1 MAASLNL
8 EAATAESSHRSN
20 FGESLKGE
28 VRRINLSRTPVNTG
42 KRKDRGP
49 RLGPGPSRC

>member
-28 VRRINLSRTPVNTG
+28 VRRISIPRTRMNSPLCT
-42 KRKDRGP
+42 R
-49 RLGPGPSRC
+49 